1 MKTIQKIFV
10 IIYNVWAVYWGC
22 VFTYTTIHNVRT
34 IEFDGMYATINTTDM
49 YLLVLFCI
57 FTAIMAISLF
67 TSSVFLIYNIFCKT
81 YSLKHFILSV
91 IWLTVN
97 IICLFAIHN
106 INYKTLEFIVRLK
119 VFSIFSIDLFSNRKL
134 SFILSLIMSKYVLCA
149 ISGINI
155 VLSLIRIRREK
166 KSK

>member
-10 IIYNVWAVYWGC
+10 MIYNVWAVYWGC
-22 VFTYTTIHNVRT
+22 VFAYTTIHNVRT

-91 IWLTVN
+91 I
-97 IICLFAIHN
+97 
-106 INYKTLEFIVRLK
+106 
-119 VFSIFSIDLFSNRKL
+119 
-134 SFILSLIMSKYVLCA
+134 
-149 ISGINI
+149 
-155 VLSLIRIRREK
+155 
-166 KSK
+166 